1 MLVAVS
7 RLDIVYSE
15 RIWLCFMFFLCVK
28 YFSVYWCMSAFV
40 MLGLVR
46 GWLIG
51 WEECLQKNLIFI
63 SVWI

>member
-1 MLVAVS
+1 
-7 RLDIVYSE
+7 
-15 RIWLCFMFFLCVK
+15 
-28 YFSVYWCMSAFV
+28 MSAFV